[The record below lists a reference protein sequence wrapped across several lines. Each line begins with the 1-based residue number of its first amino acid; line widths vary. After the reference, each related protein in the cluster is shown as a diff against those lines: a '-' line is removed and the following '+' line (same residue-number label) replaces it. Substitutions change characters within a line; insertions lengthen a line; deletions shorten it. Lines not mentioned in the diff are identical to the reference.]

1 MDTTYNFRLG
11 LAQGRE
17 SKGRRPNQLF
27 KRQALQKI
35 STRMSLVVLFLGFSI
50 FGILIIVH
58 RHQADLSDLV
68 SGSSV
73 VTVGGII
80 SILVGAVFLVSAYL
94 LNNAQG
100 PKFFWASIPA
110 GPSEWLSTR
119 SVPKSSKDQADSVG
133 TGASAPRPTPI
144 RPRE

>member
-17 SKGRRPNQLF
+17 SKARRPNQLF

-35 STRMSLVVLFLGFSI
+35 STRMSLVGLFLGFSI

-73 VTVGGII
+73 ATVGGII
-80 SILVGAVFLVSAYL
+80 SILVGAVFLVSAYFHWKIC
-94 LNNAQG
+94 
-100 PKFFWASIPA
+100 P
-110 GPSEWLSTR
+110 
-119 SVPKSSKDQADSVG
+119 
-133 TGASAPRPTPI
+133 ASAPFTMMNPAINQIEQALHRQSMNA
-144 RPRE
+144 RNWA

>member
-17 SKGRRPNQLF
+17 SKARTANQLF

-35 STRMSLVVLFLGFSI
+35 STSMGLVGLFLGFSI

-73 VTVGGII
+73 ATVGGII
-80 SILVGAVFLVSAYL
+80 SILVGSVFLVSAYFHWKIS
-94 LNNAQG
+94 
-100 PKFFWASIPA
+100 PASSPSTMMNPAIIQIEQRFIPN
-110 GPSEWLSTR
+110 
-119 SVPKSSKDQADSVG
+119 Q
-133 TGASAPRPTPI
+133 
-144 RPRE
+144 